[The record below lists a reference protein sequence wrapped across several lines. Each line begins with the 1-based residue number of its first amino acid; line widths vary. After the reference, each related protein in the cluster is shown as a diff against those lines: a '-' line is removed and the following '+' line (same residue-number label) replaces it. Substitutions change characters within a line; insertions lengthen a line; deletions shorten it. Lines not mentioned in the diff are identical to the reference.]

1 MRAQRIYWSLEFH
14 SVIRALLLMLLVH
27 FCLLRGEHVVHAC
40 GYAGGLAQM
49 AHELACRT
57 LPVDRLH
64 DIVIAL
70 VLA

>member
-1 MRAQRIYWSLEFH
+1 
-14 SVIRALLLMLLVH
+14 MLLVH

-40 GYAGGLAQM
+40 GYAGGLAKM
-49 AHELACRT
+49 AHELALRT